1 MHLHGEYI
9 RYGKRRAVLSLQEV
23 HSIRVDC
30 HGIIHFSAAVL
41 ATRRL
46 CALAQGLH
54 FCLVFFLRPVL
65 RLRNFP
71 NRGIFLGIKPAGSF
85 VFKLVRLA
93 GHDCIV
99 ISIGNDLAPDG
110 KLIGKAWHQLSLRVF
125 QHHGQ
130 DIRFRIISTC

>member
-85 VFKLVRLA
+85 VFKLVRHAWSNCAALFV
-93 GHDCIV
+93 GD
-99 ISIGNDLAPDG
+99 DFAPDG
-110 KLIGKAWHQLSLRVF
+110 KLIGKAWLQLSIRVF
-125 QHHGQ
+125 QHHDQ
-130 DIRFRIISTC
+130 DIRFRIISTG